1 MPSTFS
7 TSLRLEL
14 IGNGEQAANWGNTTN
29 TNLGTLLEQAITG
42 VANITMSG
50 ASTTLSVAN
59 GVSDQSRNAVLVLG
73 GTLSANAN
81 LIVPAVNK
89 LYVVRNATTGG
100 YSVTVKTSAGTGV
113 TLVNGFTQV
122 MYCDGTNVVLASVP
136 IRASDASLG
145 SITAT
150 KVVIAD
156 SSTSELLRITQ
167 TGTGN
172 ALLVEDS
179 ANPDSSPFIID
190 ASGRVVVGY
199 TSASTNIKDTG
210 GTSITPQVQIQGTTP
225 STSGEA
231 IVDWSNSATS
241 PAFLY
246 LAKSKSGTIGT
257 QGIVTNGD
265 TLGSI
270 VFNGDDGANF
280 SPAAAISGVVD
291 GVPGQTAGTFV
302 IGLSYRI
309 LTIGTT
315 NFTLIGAA
323 SNTVGVLFT
332 ATGAGTGTGT
342 AILTTG
348 DMPGRLSFSVTSDGS
363 GTPTERVR
371 ISSGA
376 ATLSVLST
384 NAMLLPVGTEAERPT
399 PAAGY
404 IRFNST
410 SGSFEGYN
418 GTLWGSIGGG
428 AAGGG
433 ADKIFYLND
442 QTVTTNYSIPSGQNA
457 GTFGPITINSGA
469 TVTIPSGSTWT
480 VT

>member
-1 MPSTFS
+1 M
-7 TSLRLEL
+7 
-14 IGNGEQAANWGNTTN
+14 
-29 TNLGTLLEQAITG
+29 
-42 VANITMSG
+42 
-50 ASTTLSVAN
+50 
-59 GVSDQSRNAVLVLG
+59 
-73 GTLSANAN
+73 
-81 LIVPAVNK
+81 
-89 LYVVRNATTGG
+89 
-100 YSVTVKTSAGTGV
+100 
-113 TLVNGFTQV
+113 
-122 MYCDGTNVVLASVP
+122 
-136 IRASDASLG
+136 
-145 SITAT
+145 
-150 KVVIAD
+150 
-156 SSTSELLRITQ
+156 
-167 TGTGN
+167 
-172 ALLVEDS
+172 
-179 ANPDSSPFIID
+179 
-190 ASGRVVVGY
+190 
-199 TSASTNIKDTG
+199 
-210 GTSITPQVQIQGTTP
+210 
-225 STSGEA
+225 
-231 IVDWSNSATS
+231 
-241 PAFLY
+241 
-246 LAKSKSGTIGT
+246 
-257 QGIVTNGD
+257 
-265 TLGSI
+265 
-270 VFNGDDGANF
+270 
-280 SPAAAISGVVD
+280 D